1 MSQSMYSPLEEL
13 EQIQAEVLRVITL
26 LRENEMELR
35 SKGFDVDASIA
46 EIQDQFAQT
55 VRTFV
60 EVDDAQD
67 DYLHACA
74 DLADAEAAYCRD
86 LLALMD
92 PIAREHPTD
101 PMIRKWQ
108 QVRPLIAAEIPL
120 HNN

>member
-1 MSQSMYSPLEEL
+1 MYSHLEEL
-13 EQIQAEVLRVITL
+13 EQIQAEVLRVITM
-26 LRENEMELR
+26 LRENEFELR
-35 SKGFDVDASIA
+35 AKGFDVDASIA

-55 VRTFV
+55 VKTFV
-60 EVDDAQD
+60 EVDGAHD

-74 DLADAEAAYCRD
+74 DLADAEAEYCKD

-92 PIAREHPTD
+92 PIAQEHPSD

-108 QVRPLIAAEIPL
+108 QLRPLIAAELPL